1 MSNVRLSKL
10 EFAIME
16 SLWARGRA
24 SVREILEGLSD
35 KKRPSYN
42 TVQTMVYRMEAKG
55 VVNRIRMSSN
65 FHMFEPAITREA
77 AQRTL
82 IDELLAIIGGES
94 RPVMTR
100 LIETGKM
107 TKEDIQYAEKILDEG
122 RKGSKR
128 K

>member
-1 MSNVRLSKL
+1 MSGARLSKL

-16 SLWARGRA
+16 TLWAKGRV
-24 SVREILEGLSD
+24 SIREVLEGLHG

-42 TVQTMVYRMEAKG
+42 TVQTMVYRLEAKG

-107 TKEDIQYAEKILDEG
+107 TKADIEYAERILDEG
-122 RKGSKR
+122 RKGGKR